1 MTSCVFERRTD
12 GRYFCP
18 TCDPG
23 QKRTQKRPSVRKC
36 IGGPILHAAPATAGP
51 GTHLS
56 RLIARFQRVLPW
68 WDMQPHSGCGCNDTA
83 RWMDQLGPDGCEE
96 RITAIVKRLKNEARK
111 RKITFPFQGWA
122 AEKMVRWAIKRARK
136 QQAVNND

>member
-1 MTSCVFERRTD
+1 MMHCNFVPAEGGYTCTKCGVFSNRGLPRNCS
-12 GRYFCP
+12 G
-18 TCDPG
+18 
-23 QKRTQKRPSVRKC
+23 K
-36 IGGPILHAAPATAGP
+36 HATASVSQPLPSGP